1 MDGFREYHVMEYGP
15 DSIGGRVIPLRPGT
29 GTSSRFFRSGPA
41 PGSPPPEVQADL
53 ATAQRVI
60 AELAA
65 RQVNL
70 HFDVDHET
78 GQVRVEMLDGSG
90 GLIKE
95 IPARR
100 VLDTLSGR
108 GLLVDEQA

>member
-1 MDGFREYHVMEYGP
+1 M
-15 DSIGGRVIPLRPGT
+15 
-29 GTSSRFFRSGPA
+29 
-41 PGSPPPEVQADL
+41 QADL
-53 ATAQRVI
+53 ATAQQVI
-60 AELAA
+60 ADLAA

-78 GQVRVEMLDGSG
+78 GKVRVEMVDGNG
-90 GLIKE
+90 QVIKE

-100 VLDTLSGR
+100 VLDTLSGG

>member
-1 MDGFREYHVMEYGP
+1 MEHGP
-15 DSIGGRVIPLRPGT
+15 DSIGGRLIPLRPST
-29 GTSSRFFRSGPA
+29 GSTSRFFRSGQA

-53 ATAQRVI
+53 ATAQQVL

-78 GQVRVEMLDGSG
+78 GQVRVEMLDGNG
-90 GLIKE
+90 DVIKE

>member
-1 MDGFREYHVMEYGP
+1 MDGSRETFVMEHGP
-15 DSIGGRVIPLRPGT
+15 NSIGRVIPLRPGT
-29 GTSSRFFRSGPA
+29 GTASRFFRSGPA

-53 ATAQRVI
+53 ATAQQVI
-60 AELAA
+60 AELHA

-70 HFDVDHET
+70 HFDVNHDT
-78 GQVRVEMLDGSG
+78 GHVRIEMLDGDG
-90 GLIKE
+90 QVIKE

-100 VLDTLSGR
+100 VLDTLSGG

>member
-1 MDGFREYHVMEYGP
+1 MEHGP
-15 DSIGGRVIPLRPGT
+15 HSIGGRVIPLRPST
-29 GTSSRFFRSGPA
+29 GTTSRFFRSGPA

-53 ATAQRVI
+53 ATAQQVI

-70 HFDVDHET
+70 HFDVDQDT
-78 GQVRVEMLDGSG
+78 GQVRVEMLDGNG
-90 GLIKE
+90 EVIKE
-95 IPARR
+95 VSARR
-100 VLDTLSGR
+100 VLDTLSGG

>member
-1 MDGFREYHVMEYGP
+1 MEHGP
-15 DSIGGRVIPLRPGT
+15 NSIGGRVIPLRPST
-29 GTSSRFFRSGPA
+29 GASSRFFRSGPA

-53 ATAQRVI
+53 ATAQQVI
-60 AELAA
+60 AELVA

-70 HFDVDHET
+70 HFDVDHDT
-78 GQVRVEMLDGSG
+78 GQVRVEMLNGDGEV
-90 GLIKE
+90 IKE

-100 VLDTLSGR
+100 LLDTLSGG

>member
-1 MDGFREYHVMEYGP
+1 MEHGP
-15 DSIGGRVIPLRPGT
+15 DSIGGRVIPLRPST
-29 GTSSRFFRSGPA
+29 GAASRFFRSGPA
-41 PGSPPPEVQADL
+41 PGSPPPQVQADL
-53 ATAQRVI
+53 ATAQQVI

-70 HFDVDHET
+70 HFDVDRDT
-78 GQVRVEMLDGSG
+78 GQVRIEMLNGDGEV
-90 GLIKE
+90 IKE

>member
-1 MDGFREYHVMEYGP
+1 MEHGP
-15 DSIGGRVIPLRPGT
+15 NSISGRVIPLRPST
-29 GTSSRFFRSGPA
+29 GASSRFFRSGPA

-53 ATAQRVI
+53 ATAQQVI
-60 AELAA
+60 AELMA

-70 HFDVDHET
+70 HFDVDHDT
-78 GQVRVEMLDGSG
+78 GQVRVELLNGDGEV
-90 GLIKE
+90 IKE

>member
-1 MDGFREYHVMEYGP
+1 MDGSRETFVMEHGT
-15 DSIGGRVIPLRPGT
+15 DAIGRVIPLRPST
-29 GTSSRFFRSGPA
+29 GATSRFFRTGPA
-41 PGSPPPEVQADL
+41 PGSPPPQVQADL
-53 ATAQRVI
+53 ATAQQVI
-60 AELAA
+60 ADLAA

-78 GQVRVEMLDGSG
+78 GKVRVEMVDGNG
-90 GLIKE
+90 QVIKE

-100 VLDTLSGR
+100 VLDTLSGG

>member
-1 MDGFREYHVMEYGP
+1 MDGPRETYVMEHGP

-29 GTSSRFFRSGPA
+29 GAASRFFRSGPA

-53 ATAQRVI
+53 ATAQQVI

-70 HFDVDHET
+70 HFDVDHDT
-78 GQVRVEMLDGSG
+78 GQVRVEMLDGQG
-90 GLIKE
+90 EVIKE

-100 VLDTLSGR
+100 VLDTLSGG
-108 GLLVDEQA
+108 GLLVDERA

>member
-1 MDGFREYHVMEYGP
+1 MEHGSN
-15 DSIGGRVIPLRPGT
+15 SIGGRVIPLRPST
-29 GTSSRFFRSGPA
+29 GPSSRFFRSGPA

-53 ATAQRVI
+53 ATAQQVI
-60 AELAA
+60 AELCA

-70 HFDVDHET
+70 HFDVDHDT
-78 GQVRVEMLDGSG
+78 GQVRVEMLNGDGEV
-90 GLIKE
+90 IKE

-100 VLDTLSGR
+100 LLDTLSGG